1 MTRKKLSVFLM
12 IGAVSLSFA
21 GAALAKE
28 QAAGQDPIAAEAP
41 EQAQIRAEQ
50 QSRSN
55 RAPSALEMQ
64 QMMGPMMGEMMSG
77 MLRAMSKTMSE
88 PQIAQNFAAF
98 TRNYYKALVAQ
109 GFSEEEA
116 LKIVMA
122 SGLPSVG
129 GGK

>member
-1 MTRKKLSVFLM
+1 MNRKFVSSFLV
-12 IGAVSLSFA
+12 IAAVSLAGA
-21 GAALAKE
+21 GAAFAK
-28 QAAGQDPIAAEAP
+28 DPQSAESP
-41 EQAQIRAEQ
+41 AQPAEPQSQPSRA
-50 QSRSN
+50 SRQ
-55 RAPSALEMQ
+55 PSAAEMQ

-116 LKIVMA
+116 MKIVMA